1 MDAEIIK
8 KGMDMTKSMGKFL
21 APFIE
26 GSLTQVTGMVE
37 DKLKYMRWE
46 RQVRFIERSNEK
58 MKMLGITEVEKPLP
72 LKFAIPIFQ
81 GASLEENDNLQD
93 LWSNLLINSVAN
105 KKIEIKRVYMDILER
120 ISPLEATIIQK
131 VYTFSFKENQ
141 HIGLATNC
149 LPEYVYIYERN
160 RKEDNKVPDLDNE
173 DVELALMNLSRIGCI
188 SPTKS
193 IGGGEL
199 FSMINMTLLG
209 YKFYESC
216 TL

>member
-1 MDAEIIK
+1 MDTEIIK
-8 KGMDMTKSMGKFL
+8 KGMDMTKSMGEFL

-131 VYTFSFKENQ
+131 VYTFPFKENQ
-141 HIGLATNC
+141 HMGLATNC
-149 LPEYVYIYERN
+149 LPEYIYIYERN
-160 RKEDNKVPDLDNE
+160 GKRDDKVPDLDNE